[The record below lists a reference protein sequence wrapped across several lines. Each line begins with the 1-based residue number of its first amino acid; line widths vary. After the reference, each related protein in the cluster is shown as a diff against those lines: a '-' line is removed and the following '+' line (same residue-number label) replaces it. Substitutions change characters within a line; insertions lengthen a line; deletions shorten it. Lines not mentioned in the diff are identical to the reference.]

1 MRIIPYINFSGNAEE
16 ALTFYQEVFG
26 GEIELQRWSE
36 MPPNPQM
43 PVGDDWQTKIMHAA
57 LTIRDDVT
65 IYLSDFWEEVEGA
78 YHNSVVLHVEFDS
91 EDELR
96 RVFDALSAGGTVNM
110 PVDKMF
116 WGAVY
121 GDLVDKFGIG
131 WGLDYQLPESMMT

>member
-1 MRIIPYINFSGNAEE
+1 MRLIPYLNFTGNAEE
-16 ALTFYQEVFG
+16 AATFYQEAFG

-36 MPPNPQM
+36 MPPNPEM
-43 PVGDDWQTKIMHAA
+43 PVSDDWRNKIMHGS
-57 LTIRDDVT
+57 LTIREDVT
-65 IYLSDFWEEVEGA
+65 IYLSDSQDEGEGTDS
-78 YHNSVVLHVEFDS
+78 NRVFLHVEFDS

-131 WGLDYQLPESMMT
+131 WGLHYQLPE

>member
-1 MRIIPYINFSGNAEE
+1 MRIIPYSNFPGNAEG
-16 ALTFYQEVFG
+16 AMTFYQEVFG
-26 GEIELQRWSE
+26 GNIELQRWSE

-43 PVGDDWQTKIMHAA
+43 PVSDDWQNKIMHGA
-57 LTIRDDVT
+57 LDIREEVT
-65 IYLSDFWEEVEGA
+65 VYLSDSWTEGEA
-78 YHNSVVLHVEFDS
+78 TGNNNVFLHVEFDS

-110 PVDKMF
+110 PVDRTF

-131 WGLDYQLPESMMT
+131 WGLHYQLPE